1 MNPQQALVAR
11 AGSSDVPMSRLGRA
25 LRHYWGTRYLT
36 TLMVKREVVG
46 RYRGSI
52 LGLFWSFLTPAV
64 MLALYTFVFSGIFG
78 ARWVSEGNGQSET
91 SGFAIIVFAGL
102 ILHGFFA
109 EILTRSPTL
118 IYSNVIYV
126 KKVMF
131 PLEILPVVAVG
142 SALFHALVSVAVL
155 LICQFAITRHLPV
168 TLLWLPAVLAPFVVL
183 TVGIGWFLASLGV
196 YFRDTTQV
204 LGPLAAALLFLSP
217 ILYPPSRLPEI
228 VRPYLILNPLT
239 FIIEQTRG
247 VLIRGVMPDLVGLA
261 VYSVIALLVAAAGLL
276 WFQKT
281 RRGFADVL

>member
-1 MNPQQALVAR
+1 
-11 AGSSDVPMSRLGRA
+11 MSRLGRS
-25 LRHYWGTRYLT
+25 LRRHWDTRYLT
-36 TLMVKREVVG
+36 TQMVKREVVG

-78 ARWVSEGNGQSET
+78 ARWASEGNGQSET

-142 SALFHALVSVAVL
+142 SALFHTLVSVAVL

-168 TLLWLPAVLAPFVVL
+168 TVLWLPAVLAPFVVL